1 MFFGDTF
8 LGTGERGILLW
19 GNFSKRSQGRML
31 FRDIF
36 SRRSRGGMFFGD
48 TFLRVGERGILSG
61 VFF

>member
-8 LGTGERGILLW
+8 LRTGKRGILL
-19 GNFSKRSQGRML
+19 
-31 FRDIF
+31 
-36 SRRSRGGMFFGD
+36 GD